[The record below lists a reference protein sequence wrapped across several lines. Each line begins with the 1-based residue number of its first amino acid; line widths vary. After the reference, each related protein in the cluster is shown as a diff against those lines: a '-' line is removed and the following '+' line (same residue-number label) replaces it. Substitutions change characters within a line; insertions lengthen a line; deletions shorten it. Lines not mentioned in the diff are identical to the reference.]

1 MHQRWAWLSYGLASN
16 LPLSLSMLLGTL
28 NFTQLIPWK
37 ILLTLKK
44 KAVSFHLG
52 WEMQTEVRDNTIVLT
67 LLILLCLMYKKLP
80 QEGTRSCLI
89 DQVAPWKNWE
99 QTSGLRLHSFPKKS
113 LAICYFYYGP
123 YLQSS
128 FTPSLNKYLLD
139 ASICNILWHVW
150 VYIGWP
156 RAGDGISRAL
166 VWYHSEPLIGI
177 KGLME

>member
-1 MHQRWAWLSYGLASN
+1 MHQHWAWLSYGLASN
-16 LPLSLSMLLGTL
+16 LPLSLSMLQGTL
-28 NFTQLIPWK
+28 NFTQPIKWK
-37 ILLTLKK
+37 ILLRLKK
-44 KAVSFHLG
+44 KAVSFHPG
-52 WEMQTEVRDNTIVLT
+52 WEIQTEVRDNKIVLT
-67 LLILLCLMYKKLP
+67 LLILLCLVYKKLP
-80 QEGTRSCLI
+80 QEGIRSWLI

-99 QTSGLRLHSFPKKS
+99 QTSGLRLYSFPKKS

-128 FTPSLNKYLLD
+128 STPSLNKYLLD
-139 ASICNILWHVW
+139 ASICNILSHVW

-166 VWYHSEPLIGI
+166 VWYHSELLIGI